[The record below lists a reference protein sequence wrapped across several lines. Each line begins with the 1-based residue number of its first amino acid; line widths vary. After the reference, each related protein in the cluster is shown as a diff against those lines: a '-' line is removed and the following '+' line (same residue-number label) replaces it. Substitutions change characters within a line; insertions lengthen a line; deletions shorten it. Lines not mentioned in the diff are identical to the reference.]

1 MISGALFVGGDPP
14 FPTAV
19 STGFADLTIAADSGY
34 ALATALGRRV
44 DVLVGDLDS
53 IDSESLL
60 HAESSGVDIRRHPA
74 QKDDTDFELAIHTA
88 AALGIDR
95 LLIVGGLGGRL
106 DHLIGIIERMRCLR
120 SELAELQF
128 MLGEFHGFVLAG
140 GDHIELATPCQF
152 SVLPGPDGATVSI
165 DGATWNVEHSPFAY
179 GSGRGLSNIAAA
191 AGATVNC
198 HHGSAIV
205 LSSAVTP
212 TTKDER

>member
-1 MISGALFVGGDPP
+1 MHCSSVATRHSQRPCRLVLNGD
-14 FPTAV
+14 
-19 STGFADLTIAADSGY
+19 GYADLTIAADSGY
-34 ALATALGRRV
+34 SLATALGRRV

-128 MLGEFHGFVLAG
+128 VLGEFHGFVLAG
-140 GDHIELATPCQF
+140 GDHIEL
-152 SVLPGPDGATVSI
+152 
-165 DGATWNVEHSPFAY
+165 
-179 GSGRGLSNIAAA
+179 
-191 AGATVNC
+191 ATVNC